1 MLCHPERSE
10 GSRAVL
16 RAPRALSYYVYI
28 MSSKSGV
35 LYIGATNDLDRR
47 VFEHKQGL
55 IEGFSKK
62 YRVTRLV
69 CVEQF
74 DRAAEMVARE
84 RQLKGWT
91 RRRKARADLQPQSGN
106 VAYAR
111 TTTRD
116 PSLRQPPP
124 RMAEGPKDDDRR
136 RILFNELDSTHY

>member
-16 RAPRALSYYVYI
+16 RALRAVSYYVYI

-55 IEGFSKK
+55 IEGFTKK

-69 CVEQF
+69 YAEQF

-91 RRRKARADLQPQSGN
+91 RRRKLEMIHSQNPEMLDYVR
-106 VAYAR
+106 R
-111 TTTRD
+111 TARD
-116 PSLRQPPP
+116 PSLRQPPL
-124 RMAEGPKDDDRR
+124 RMTEGAKGR
-136 RILFNELDSTHY
+136 